1 MSAYQSM
8 RVTEDLNYEKMLANA
23 KTIQEKNDLYLL
35 IGYNDFSNPLAPAKK
50 IIANDVNAPQA
61 RILFARSINLIERE
75 YLQQNPEDYY
85 WDSSQERKKYTDL
98 YLPVKTNNNY
108 YGSSDE
114 NSKDEIQIN
123 ELISLAK
130 SQATKANDKE
140 YWNLSVAYLNLLNKN
155 FSETKTY
162 LAKVN
167 STSKEFQQ
175 QKKVIE
181 ILLEIFEQKKISDSF
196 ENQLMQ
202 KYASIL
208 NYEYPKLPEDVY
220 GYSDE
225 DDQKMNLKNVILD
238 VLANR
243 YFLQGD
249 KGKAFLIHNEIT
261 QLGSNPDWAII
272 NDLDKLDKKSNKT
285 AFEKYLINA
294 KVKSSSW
301 DWRTEKSKEIQFKL
315 SDYLADFKGTLYLG
329 EMKFDL
335 AKKEFEKID
344 QKYHTSESAYFV
356 YDYDYTTEKESKT
369 WMENQFDGY
378 HNIPN
383 KIFGYNKIECFN
395 CDENQ
400 VIATPYLNEFKFIKP
415 KMSKLELTNAMI
427 ELNKIAKKNTEEA
440 AKANYLLGN
449 FFYNT
454 TTLGYYRYLLTF
466 DRNNDNGPKFNN
478 YGDQYEAT
486 SNFFYK
492 SFGWGGNYVDNFTPS
507 ENYLKKAFDSTK
519 DKEMKAQIL
528 FALSKNEQGRF
539 YNAKDPVLKRLY
551 ENQYDNED
559 KILAFKVANYRS
571 NFKNLK
577 QYSDTKTYQEIKS
590 NCKYFDYYTNNF

>member
-1 MSAYQSM
+1 M
-8 RVTEDLNYEKMLANA
+8 
-23 KTIQEKNDLYLL
+23 
-35 IGYNDFSNPLAPAKK
+35 
-50 IIANDVNAPQA
+50 
-61 RILFARSINLIERE
+61 
-75 YLQQNPEDYY
+75 QQNPEDYY
-85 WDSSQERKKYTDL
+85 WNSSQERKKYTDL
-98 YLPVKTNNNY
+98 YLPVKTNGNY
-108 YGSSDE
+108 YSNPED
-114 NSKDEIQIN
+114 SKDEVQIN
-123 ELISLAK
+123 ELIALAK
-130 SQATKANDKE
+130 SQVIKADDKE

-155 FSETKTY
+155 FAETKDY

-181 ILLEIFEQKKISDSF
+181 ILLEIFEQKKITDSF

-261 QLGSNPDWAII
+261 QLGSNPDWTII

-369 WMENQFDGY
+369 WVENQFDGY

-559 KILAFKVANYRS
+559 KILGFKVANYRS

>member
-85 WDSSQERKKYTDL
+85 WNSSQERKKYTDL
-98 YLPVKTNNNY
+98 YLPVKTNGNY
-108 YGSSDE
+108 YSNPED
-114 NSKDEIQIN
+114 SKDEVQIN
-123 ELISLAK
+123 ELIALAK
-130 SQATKANDKE
+130 SQVIKADDKE

-155 FSETKTY
+155 FAETKDY

-261 QLGSNPDWAII
+261 QLGSNPDWTII

-369 WMENQFDGY
+369 WVENQFDGY

-559 KILAFKVANYRS
+559 KILGFKVANYRS